1 MSIYVSKI
9 FQNFTSPQVQKL
21 GLQAAQKTARI
32 SAAGYFYIT
41 RNTITRV
48 IWKFRYFHI
57 FLFELERYILS
68 FLGVWHE
75 PSLHLPLGQVW
86 PIGTKWDDVD
96 HPAHHGSHHHRY
108 LWLDGDDR
116 PHQDQHHRGGGVW
129 AKDRGAAEAKNSFVV
144 LL

>member
-1 MSIYVSKI
+1 MISSLQSMKPFWTMSQMSTLDGSPKLERQVEKLPKSSNPYIYIYMSMPMSTCPYMSIYVSKI
-9 FQNFTSPQVQKL
+9 FQYFTSPQVQKL

-75 PSLHLPLGQVW
+75 PSLHLPLGQV
-86 PIGTKWDDVD
+86 
-96 HPAHHGSHHHRY
+96 
-108 LWLDGDDR
+108 
-116 PHQDQHHRGGGVW
+116 
-129 AKDRGAAEAKNSFVV
+129 
-144 LL
+144 